1 MINLFLE
8 NLNLI
13 NFFAIL
19 ILVAFFAIFLF
30 LYMKRSRQENIS
42 SKLSELYSKIK
53 NNINFAVAPNF
64 IKLSPSTDD
73 FIRFAIEV
81 WRIEQRIIKMQ
92 NILPENQKKGIENS
106 TKKLKRYFEK
116 YDIEIIDYTNQKF
129 NDGLNLDVLSVEKKP
144 NITESIIKETIEP
157 TIMYRGQVVRKAKI
171 IVLTKEN

>member
-1 MINLFLE
+1 MLNSMLE
-8 NLNLI
+8 NLNIIIPLVIFFLI
-13 NFFAIL
+13 D
-19 ILVAFFAIFLF
+19 IFLF
-30 LYMKRSRQENIS
+30 IIFLAKYRQQIDIS
-42 SKLSELYSKIK
+42 KKIDEMYSKIH
-53 NNINFAVAPNF
+53 NDINFAVAPNS

-73 FIRFAIEV
+73 FIQFAIEV
-81 WRIEQRIIKMQ
+81 WRIEQRIIRMQ

-116 YDIEIIDYTNQKF
+116 YDVEIIDYTNQKF